1 MRKLNLDTVIIILN
15 INRPFISTEGQK
27 LFKIYKN
34 KNRFYAGNRG

>member
-27 LFKIYKN
+27 LFKVYKN
-34 KNRFYAGNRG
+34 NRFYAGNRG